1 MSRVPPDTI
10 AAVLEQ
16 LTPISDPHVLERRFG
31 RAVATACGFARVML
45 SRVDDVTWRP
55 WTVAFAREPDP
66 DRHFATHLHAAHI
79 PFAESPTED
88 AARRDLAPAIHAAGD
103 IAPPPLAG
111 RVRTY
116 IVTPLVGSGG
126 FYGLVHADHGR
137 NGSDITPDDRD
148 ALWVLADG
156 FTRRY
161 ERALLTERIR
171 SQHALLCRAL
181 EKTERNADQLAA
193 TPVGLDD
200 VPSSRTIPAPVKPSL
215 PTILSPRE
223 RDVAA
228 LVARGATNAQIAREL
243 VIVEGTVKTHVKN
256 TMRKL
261 GATTRAE
268 AIARILADHGER
280 QTRP

>member
-1 MSRVPPDTI
+1 VSRVSPDTI
-10 AAVLEQ
+10 AAVLEE
-16 LTPISDPHVLERRFG
+16 LIPIADPHVLERRFC
-31 RAVATACGFARVML
+31 RDVATACGFDRVML
-45 SRVDDVTWRP
+45 SRVDADTWRP
-55 WTVAFAREPDP
+55 WTVAFAREPDR
-66 DRHFATHLHAAHI
+66 DRHFATHLHGARI
-79 PFAESPTED
+79 PFADTPAED
-88 AARRDLAPAIHAAGD
+88 RARRELAPAIHAVGD
-103 IAPPPLAG
+103 TAPPPLVD

-116 IVTPLVGSGG
+116 VVTPLVGSGG

-137 NGSDITPDDRD
+137 GGGEVTLNDRD

-161 ERALLTERIR
+161 ERTLLTERIR
-171 SQHALLCRAL
+171 SQHALLRRAL
-181 EKTERNADQLAA
+181 ETTERNADRLAA

-200 VPSSRTIPAPVKPSL
+200 VLSVRAIPAPIETAL

-243 VIVEGTVKTHVKN
+243 FIVEGTVKTHVKN
-256 TMRKL
+256 VMRKL

-268 AIARILADHGER
+268 AIAKILADDR
-280 QTRP
+280 RRR

>member
-1 MSRVPPDTI
+1 MSRVAPATI

-16 LTPISDPHVLERRFG
+16 LTPIGDPHVLERRFG

-45 SRVDDVTWRP
+45 SRVDGDTWRP

-79 PFAESPTED
+79 PFAVSPTED
-88 AARRDLAPAIHAAGD
+88 AVRRNLAPAIHAAGD
-103 IAPPPLAG
+103 TAPPPLAG

-116 IVTPLVGSGG
+116 AVTPLVGSGG
-126 FYGLVHADHGR
+126 RLYGLVHADHGR
-137 NGSDITPDDRD
+137 DGGDVTTDDRD
-148 ALWVLADG
+148 TLWILADG

-171 SQHALLCRAL
+171 SQHALLRRAL

-215 PTILSPRE
+215 PAILSPRE

-243 VIVEGTVKTHVKN
+243 FIVEGTVKTHVKN

-268 AIARILADHGER
+268 AIARILADGVAA
-280 QTRP
+280 

>member
-1 MSRVPPDTI
+1 VIGVSPDTI

-16 LTPISDPHVLERRFG
+16 LVPIGDPHVLERRFC
-31 RAVATACGFARVML
+31 RDVATACGFARVML
-45 SRVDDVTWRP
+45 SRVDADTWRP
-55 WTVAFAREPDP
+55 WTVAFAREPDR
-66 DRHFATHLHAAHI
+66 DRHFATDLHGARI
-79 PFAESPTED
+79 PFADSPAED
-88 AARRDLAPAIHAAGD
+88 RARRDLTPAVYTVSDA
-103 IAPPPLAG
+103 APPPLVD

-116 IVTPLVGSGG
+116 VVTPLVGSGG

-137 NGSDITPDDRD
+137 DGGDITPTDRD

-171 SQHALLCRAL
+171 SQHALLRRAL
-181 EKTERNADQLAA
+181 EITERNADLLAA

-200 VPSSRTIPAPVKPSL
+200 VPSVRTIPAPIEPGL

-256 TMRKL
+256 IMRKL

-268 AIARILADHGER
+268 AIARILAGDGKR
-280 QTRP
+280 R